1 MTLKEYNKAI
11 DLWADD
17 IFSFAMYCC
26 NDKERCNDAM
36 QEAFASLWE
45 RHDSIELDKCKGF
58 LLTVTQR
65 KIIDSIRH
73 DKRSVSLNEVQDNT
87 PTTSPL
93 DNIDTSDTINI
104 ALQQLSEQQRI
115 ILTLH
120 DIEGYSYKEIA
131 QMQKMNYSQV
141 QVTAFRARI
150 RLKKA
155 LQSLQSL

>member
-17 IFSFAMYCC
+17 IFCFAMYCC

-73 DKRSVSLNEVQDNT
+73 DKRSVSLHEVQDNT